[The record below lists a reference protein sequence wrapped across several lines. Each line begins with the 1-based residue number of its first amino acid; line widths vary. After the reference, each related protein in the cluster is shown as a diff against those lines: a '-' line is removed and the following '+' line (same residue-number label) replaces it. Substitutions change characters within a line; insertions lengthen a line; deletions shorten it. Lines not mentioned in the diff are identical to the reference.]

1 MIKDYI
7 YALKKVYK
15 AGRGQCIKFCV
26 INLLLYVIQPF
37 NLICYKKLVESIGGG
52 GGCSSVFML
61 GLIVGNGV
69 LSVIISNAIQMLKK
83 RIQNEISLALYSTL
97 FDYVS
102 KVEIN
107 YLDNEQLYIK
117 LKRAQEAVK
126 NSFSAVFFSTSEVLG
141 RTIAFILIVKMIINE
156 SIVFFFIFLL
166 MGILQN
172 VFINSSMQDTIK
184 VMKETEARKRNI
196 EYYNEILWKKECVK
210 EIRFFNLAEW
220 IENKRRKVF
229 REIENINKK
238 FSAKWTKINIG
249 WSLFMYILE
258 GIFYGLLVGALIANK
273 IEIGGVVFLIQCHG
287 TFISSLGSLLNI
299 YPEIKTNFYYIDA
312 FISIEKDSAIIN
324 CNARTQISNLGDLKY
339 EIEFVNVKFAYKE
352 REVLKGIN
360 LKISKGEKVAIV
372 GENGSGKS
380 TLIKLMMGLV
390 YPKEGKI
397 YRRTKK
403 YSAVFQDH
411 AKFYTSIRE
420 NVGFGNLK
428 KLYEDNFILYTLEKG
443 AGDNFIKRYGYD
455 LELKVGKEYF
465 ESGIE
470 LSGGAWQRMA
480 LCRCIACDA
489 DIIFLDEFVSALDPV
504 AEENAY
510 KLLDSLFEEKTVV
523 AVTHRIGILSKMDRV
538 VYLENGKILETGTH
552 EELMEH
558 NEKYYCYINNR
569 IKETN

>member
-1 MIKDYI
+1 M
-7 YALKKVYK
+7 
-15 AGRGQCIKFCV
+15 
-26 INLLLYVIQPF
+26 
-37 NLICYKKLVESIGGG
+37 
-52 GGCSSVFML
+52 
-61 GLIVGNGV
+61 
-69 LSVIISNAIQMLKK
+69 
-83 RIQNEISLALYSTL
+83 
-97 FDYVS
+97 
-102 KVEIN
+102 
-107 YLDNEQLYIK
+107 
-117 LKRAQEAVK
+117 
-126 NSFSAVFFSTSEVLG
+126 
-141 RTIAFILIVKMIINE
+141 
-156 SIVFFFIFLL
+156 
-166 MGILQN
+166 
-172 VFINSSMQDTIK
+172 
-184 VMKETEARKRNI
+184 
-196 EYYNEILWKKECVK
+196 
-210 EIRFFNLAEW
+210 
-220 IENKRRKVF
+220 
-229 REIENINKK
+229 
-238 FSAKWTKINIG
+238 
-249 WSLFMYILE
+249 
-258 GIFYGLLVGALIANK
+258 
-273 IEIGGVVFLIQCHG
+273 
-287 TFISSLGSLLNI
+287 NI
-299 YPEIKTNFYYIDA
+299 YPEIKKNFYYIDA

>member
-1 MIKDYI
+1 M
-7 YALKKVYK
+7 
-15 AGRGQCIKFCV
+15 
-26 INLLLYVIQPF
+26 
-37 NLICYKKLVESIGGG
+37 
-52 GGCSSVFML
+52 
-61 GLIVGNGV
+61 
-69 LSVIISNAIQMLKK
+69 
-83 RIQNEISLALYSTL
+83 
-97 FDYVS
+97 
-102 KVEIN
+102 
-107 YLDNEQLYIK
+107 
-117 LKRAQEAVK
+117 
-126 NSFSAVFFSTSEVLG
+126 
-141 RTIAFILIVKMIINE
+141 
-156 SIVFFFIFLL
+156 
-166 MGILQN
+166 
-172 VFINSSMQDTIK
+172 
-184 VMKETEARKRNI
+184 
-196 EYYNEILWKKECVK
+196 
-210 EIRFFNLAEW
+210 
-220 IENKRRKVF
+220 
-229 REIENINKK
+229 
-238 FSAKWTKINIG
+238 
-249 WSLFMYILE
+249 
-258 GIFYGLLVGALIANK
+258 
-273 IEIGGVVFLIQCHG
+273 VFLIQCHG

-299 YPEIKTNFYYIDA
+299 YPEIKKNFYYIDA

-465 ESGIE
+465 ENGIE